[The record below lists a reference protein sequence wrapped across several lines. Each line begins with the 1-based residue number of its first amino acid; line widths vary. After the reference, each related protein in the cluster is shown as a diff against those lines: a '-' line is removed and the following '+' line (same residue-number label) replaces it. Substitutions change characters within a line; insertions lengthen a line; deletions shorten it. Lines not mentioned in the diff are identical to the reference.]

1 MIAIPY
7 LEQNVVFYLFTA
19 ECLIATIVLI
29 PPFISEIQD
38 IRSKKKIEET
48 ETQ

>member
-7 LEQNVVFYLFTA
+7 LEQDVVFYLFTA

-29 PPFISEIQD
+29 PPFHLRNKGYTIQ
-38 IRSKKKIEET
+38 KKD
-48 ETQ
+48 